1 MRKSMKF
8 QVPNIDI
15 RNYFQTLF
23 PIITWLP
30 RYNWT
35 WFAGDLLAGIS
46 MGTLAIPQAMA
57 YARLAGVP
65 TEFGLYTAFTGAIAY
80 AIFSTSKDV
89 TIGMTAVLSIL
100 LGQLLQSYNTSGVDP
115 VVWQCALSLLSG
127 LIQFGI
133 GFLRLGIIVDLISV
147 PVVIG
152 FTTGAGFQIIFGQIA
167 SVLGISGIKTKDAP
181 YLVLYHTLAALPRA
195 RLDSAFGMTTILLLL
210 VFRFASNSMVRKG
223 NPNFVWLKH
232 ASYLIVLVAATLISF
247 LLFRNEVNV
256 PIRVVGNVPRGLTYV
271 KAPDVS
277 LFGSLLTPSV
287 SVVLVGVIEH
297 IAMTKAFARI
307 NGYRIDANQ
316 EIIALGVTNIFG
328 PFFGGYA
335 ATGSFSRSSVKSKTG
350 VKSPFSG
357 FITAAVV
364 LLSIYFLTPAFFFM
378 PSAALAG
385 VIVVSITDLIA
396 RPATIKELFDVDL
409 FDFLS
414 FAVAALVTI
423 FVNIEV
429 GIFAS
434 VGFSLLVLLFRI
446 ARPSIQILV
455 RDDSSGGWVNHTEVE
470 REKKSS
476 ISATPFPGIVV
487 FRINESM
494 TYPNSNYIGK
504 TIKEWVEDN
513 TESGSTVPLNQL
525 LWCEKPNNRTIDGDA
540 FGQRSKSVLK
550 AIVFDLASVNHMD
563 ASGLQSLVDVRV
575 DVERWAGGP
584 VQFYF
589 AHVHPELIDLID
601 YFLIKKG
608 RQVGK
613 VVQEQESSPP
623 GTIEDAQEPL
633 LSENVFSSIDEAVA
647 HAAAPFQFG
656 SFSTDTIN

>member
-1 MRKSMKF
+1 MRRSFKIR
-8 QVPNIDI
+8 PTEIDI
-15 RNYFQTLF
+15 PKYFRTLF

-35 WFAGDLLAGIS
+35 WFAGDLLAGVS

-80 AIFSTSKDV
+80 GIFSTSKDV

-100 LGQLLQSYNTSGVDP
+100 LGQLLQSYNTSGIDP

-167 SVLGISGIKTKDAP
+167 PILGISGIKTKDAP
-181 YLVLYHTLAALPRA
+181 FLVLYHTLAGLPRA
-195 RLDSAFGMTTILLLL
+195 KLDSAFGLSTVVLLL
-210 VFRFASNSMVRKG
+210 VCRFASNFAVQKG
-223 NPNFVWLKH
+223 HPHFIWVKH
-232 ASYLIVLVAATLISF
+232 ASYLVALVLATIVSF
-247 LLFRNEVNV
+247 LLFRNVANI
-256 PIRVVGNVPRGLTYV
+256 PIRVVGNVPRGLTYIQ
-271 KAPDVS
+271 APDVS
-277 LFGSLLTPSV
+277 FFGSLLVPSV

-316 EIIALGVTNIFG
+316 EIIALGITNVVG

-357 FITAAVV
+357 FITATVV
-364 LLSIYFLTPAFFFM
+364 LVSIYFLTPAFFFM
-378 PSAALAG
+378 PSAALAA

-396 RPATIKELFDVDL
+396 RPATIKELYDVDL

-414 FAVAALVTI
+414 FLVAALVTI

-434 VGFSLLVLLFRI
+434 VGFSLMVLLFRI
-446 ARPSIQILV
+446 ARPSIQVLV
-455 RDDSSGGWVNHTEVE
+455 RDENSGGWVNHKEVE
-470 REKKSS
+470 REKRTSVSS
-476 ISATPFPGIVV
+476 TPFPGIVV
-487 FRINESM
+487 LRINESM
-494 TYPNSNYIGK
+494 TYPNSNYIGQ

-525 LWCEKPNNRTIDGDA
+525 LWCEKPPRLELDGNA

-550 AIVFDLASVNHMD
+550 AIVLDLASVNHMD

-589 AHVHPELIDLID
+589 AHVHPELIDLVD

-613 VVQEQESSPP
+613 VVQEQESTPN
-623 GTIEDAQEPL
+623 GTIEDANQPL
-633 LSENVFSSIDEAVA
+633 LHENIFPSIDEAVA

>member
-1 MRKSMKF
+1 MRKSLKF
-8 QVPNIDI
+8 LVPKIDI
-15 RNYFQTLF
+15 ANYFQTLF

-65 TEFGLYTAFTGAIAY
+65 TEFGLYTAFTGTIVY

-100 LGQLLQSYNTSGVDP
+100 LGQLLQTYNTTGIDP
-115 VVWQCALSLLSG
+115 VVWQCALSFLSG
-127 LIQFGI
+127 LIQFGL
-133 GFLRLGIIVDLISV
+133 GFFKLGILVDLISV

-152 FTTGAGFQIIFGQIA
+152 FTTGAGCKIIFGQIA
-167 SVLGISGIKTKDAP
+167 SVFGISGIKTKDAP
-181 YLVLYHTLAALPRA
+181 FLVLFNSLAGLPRA
-195 RLDSAFGMTTILLLL
+195 RLDTAFGLSTIAALLA
-210 VFRFASNSMVRKG
+210 FRFVSNALVRKG

-232 ASYLIVLVAATLISF
+232 ASYLIVLVASTLISF
-247 LLFRNEVNV
+247 LLFRNQSRP
-256 PIRVVGNVPRGLTYV
+256 PIRVVGNVPKGLTYV
-271 KAPDVS
+271 KPPTLS
-277 LFGSLLTPSV
+277 FLGSLLVPSI

-297 IAMTKAFARI
+297 IAMTKAFSRI
-307 NGYRIDANQ
+307 NGYRIDPNQ
-316 EIIALGVTNIFG
+316 EIIALGLTNVFG

-357 FITAAVV
+357 FITASVV

-378 PSAALAG
+378 PSASLAG

-396 RPATIKELFDVDL
+396 RPATIKELYDVDIL
-409 FDFLS
+409 DFLS

-429 GIFAS
+429 GIFSS

-446 ARPSIQILV
+446 ARPSIQVLV
-455 RDDSSGGWVNHTEVE
+455 RDDSSGGWVNHTEVG

-494 TYPNSNYIGK
+494 TYPNSNYIGQ

-513 TESGSTVPLNQL
+513 TESGSTVPAHQL

-540 FGQRSKSVLK
+540 FGQRSKSLLK
-550 AIVFDLASVNHMD
+550 AIVFDLSSVNHMD
-563 ASGLQSLVDVRV
+563 ASGLQALVDVRV

-589 AHVHPELIDLID
+589 AHVNPELTELID
-601 YFLIKKG
+601 YFLVKKG
-608 RQVGK
+608 KQVGK
-613 VVQEQESSPP
+613 VIQEQESSSS
-623 GTIEDAQEPL
+623 GTIEDAQQPL
-633 LSENVFSSIDEAVA
+633 LNEHVFSSIDEAVA